1 MQKVWAHY
9 EKNIKVGDA
18 NNRGT
23 AYCSGSNIYLNID
36 GVAKGNS
43 YHTPYSTLFH
53 EAGHSID
60 GLVAQLGEANGQ
72 WHFSS
77 TYQDGLFPRTI
88 KAEVDDWVKTI
99 LADMKA
105 HKADMDYWLERNWIG
120 QDVAAFYASH
130 PELKITKSMAYVA
143 VQREIT
149 SLSLMQYTDISD
161 ILEGATRGKIRCG
174 IGHGGGSYWTKRSY
188 NGVEWGLGTEAFA
201 EMLSAMM
208 SNPDS
213 LATIKKYLPKSYA
226 LFEEMLGVLAKKR
239 IERRF
244 CFGKTD

>member
-9 EKNIKVGDA
+9 EKNITVGDA

-23 AYCSGSNIYLNID
+23 AYCSGSSIYLNID

-43 YHTPYSTLFH
+43 YHTPYATLFH
-53 EAGHSID
+53 EAGHAID
-60 GLVAQLGEANGQ
+60 GLAAQLGEANGQ

-77 TYQDGLFPRTI
+77 TYQNGLFPQTI
-88 KAEVDDWVKTI
+88 KAEVDDWVKAI

-105 HKADMDYWLERNWIG
+105 HKADWDYWLEQGWIG
-120 QDVAAFYASH
+120 QESAAFYAAHSD
-130 PELKITKSMAYVA
+130 LKITKSMAYVA
-143 VQREIT
+143 VQRKIT

-201 EMLSAMM
+201 EMLSATM
-208 SNPDS
+208 SNPES

-226 LFEEMLGVLAKKR
+226 LFEEMLSVLADN
-239 IERRF
+239 I
-244 CFGKTD
+244 